1 MCKAVVSIPLD
12 MGVVSVVVSGVVKGV
27 VSGVVEDV
35 VSGVVE
41 DVVSGCLT
49 VLDYTVY
56 RGVLVN
62 SVLDGKM
69 YYELLN

>member
-1 MCKAVVSIPLD
+1 MLPMD
-12 MGVVSVVVSGVVKGV
+12 TGVVKGV
-27 VSGVVEDV
+27 VSGVVEGV
-35 VSGVVE
+35 VGGVVE

-49 VLDYTVY
+49 VLDLTMY

-62 SVLDGKM
+62 SILDGKM